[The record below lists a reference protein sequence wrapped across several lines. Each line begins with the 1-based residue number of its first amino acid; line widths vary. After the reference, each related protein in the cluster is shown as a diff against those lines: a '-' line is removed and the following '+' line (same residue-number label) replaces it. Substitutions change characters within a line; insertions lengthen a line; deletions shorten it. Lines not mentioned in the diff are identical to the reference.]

1 MSKEN
6 EFNFNLPVVEGPTA
20 KPRVH
25 FAGESTCVS
34 CEG

>member
-1 MSKEN
+1 MADKP
-6 EFNFNLPVVEGPTA
+6 FNFDLPEVEGAKA